1 MICVFLRRRLVYSL
15 VVHQDEQ
22 VREDVQVQVAG
33 RALGAAL
40 LSGLRPAQRVSSL
53 RTNSPLFG
61 GSASRVP
68 SAAASSSVVQTM
80 HIAELLMH
88 PLSRGP
94 E

>member
-40 LSGLRPAQRVSSL
+40 LSGLRPAQRVSPL
-53 RTNSPLFG
+53 RTNSPPFSGLCV
-61 GSASRVP
+61 GSPALRLRDP
-68 SAAASSSVVQTM
+68 SIQSM
-80 HIAELLMH
+80 HCQNY
-88 PLSRGP
+88 
-94 E
+94 